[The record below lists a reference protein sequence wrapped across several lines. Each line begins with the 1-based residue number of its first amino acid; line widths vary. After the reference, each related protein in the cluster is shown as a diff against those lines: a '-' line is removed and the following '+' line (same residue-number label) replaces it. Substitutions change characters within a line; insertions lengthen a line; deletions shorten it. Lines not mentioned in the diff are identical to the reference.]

1 MPTRAVRYRDRDGG
15 GPRVDRGESRSGGG
29 AGLRG
34 PSANTNSLFLGG
46 GDPRALEMPPAADE
60 ARPGGDHHPL
70 ASPAMGPPPTI
81 VSWRAIPLVGIPV
94 AAIVVA
100 LALGTFIALDYVH
113 VILGALWT
121 GIDLFMGL
129 VIGPILGRMS
139 GPARA
144 DFVQR
149 LIPTMLFLMPTIASV
164 TITAGIYLAIQAGI
178 FQLDYLAIQL
188 AGLFVIVL
196 SVQGFGI
203 FLPNEVR
210 IVLELR
216 RPRPDIAKI
225 GRLGLMNARLAGVQ
239 AAFQIALIFVMAN
252 LAAGNVAMR
261 F

>member
-1 MPTRAVRYRDRDGG
+1 M
-15 GPRVDRGESRSGGG
+15 
-29 AGLRG
+29 
-34 PSANTNSLFLGG
+34 PSATDGELPGAA
-46 GDPRALEMPPAADE
+46 RPAA
-60 ARPGGDHHPL
+60 
-70 ASPAMGPPPTI
+70 STTMGLPPPI
-81 VSWRAIPLVGIPV
+81 VSWRAIPLVGVPV
-94 AAIVVA
+94 AAIVIA
-100 LALGTFIALDYVH
+100 LTLGTFLALDYVH
-113 VILGALWT
+113 VIFGGLWT

-149 LIPTMLFLMPTIASV
+149 LVPTMLFLMPTIASV
-164 TITAGIYLAIQAGI
+164 TITAGIYLAIHAGI

-188 AGLFVIVL
+188 AGLFVLVL

-225 GRLGLMNARLAGVQ
+225 GRLGLINARLAGLQ

-252 LAAGNVAMR
+252 LAAGNIAMR

>member
-1 MPTRAVRYRDRDGG
+1 M
-15 GPRVDRGESRSGGG
+15 
-29 AGLRG
+29 
-34 PSANTNSLFLGG
+34 PSATDG
-46 GDPRALEMPPAADE
+46 E
-60 ARPGGDHHPL
+60 RPGPARPL
-70 ASPAMGPPPTI
+70 ASAAMGPPPPI
-81 VSWRAIPLVGIPV
+81 VSWRAIPLVGVPV
-94 AAIVVA
+94 AAIVIS
-100 LALGTFIALDYVH
+100 LALGTFLALDYVH
-113 VILGALWT
+113 VIFGGLWT
-121 GIDLFMGL
+121 GIELFMGL

-149 LIPTMLFLMPTIASV
+149 LVPTMLFLMPTIASV
-164 TITAGIYLAIQAGI
+164 TITAGIYLAIHAGI

-225 GRLGLMNARLAGVQ
+225 GRLGLMNARLAGLQ

>member
-1 MPTRAVRYRDRDGG
+1 M
-15 GPRVDRGESRSGGG
+15 
-29 AGLRG
+29 
-34 PSANTNSLFLGG
+34 PSATEGELPGAA
-46 GDPRALEMPPAADE
+46 RPAAS
-60 ARPGGDHHPL
+60 AT
-70 ASPAMGPPPTI
+70 MGLPPPI
-81 VSWRAIPLVGIPV
+81 VSWRAIPLVGVPV
-94 AAIVVA
+94 AAIVIA
-100 LALGTFIALDYVH
+100 LTLGTFLALDYVH
-113 VILGALWT
+113 VIFGGLWT

-149 LIPTMLFLMPTIASV
+149 LVPTMLFLMPTIASV
-164 TITAGIYLAIQAGI
+164 TITAGIYLAIHAGI

-188 AGLFVIVL
+188 AGLFVLVL

-225 GRLGLMNARLAGVQ
+225 GRLGLINARLAGLQ

-252 LAAGNVAMR
+252 LAAGNIAMR